1 MTELQYLD
9 KIATCA
15 QVSMIALIVIAVL
28 VLIATQKI
36 LNMKTV
42 QDESKDDTNDKD
54 KK

>member
-28 VLIATQKI
+28 VLIATQSL
-36 LNMKTV
+36 LNITK
-42 QDESKDDTNDKD
+42 DKD
-54 KK
+54 KHEDKRDDEK

>member
-9 KIATCA
+9 KIATYA

-42 QDESKDDTNDKD
+42 QDESKDETNDKD
-54 KK
+54 EK